1 MTETRTHRRGPMS
14 RPVATTLTY
23 LLLVA
28 GAVVTLVPLL
38 LPLMTALKT
47 EHQYATGSPL
57 ALPDPFTLENFRTL
71 FGDGID
77 FWIPMVVT
85 VQVVA
90 VLVVGQMLASI
101 LAAYA
106 FATLEF
112 RGREA
117 LFWLY
122 IATLMVPAV
131 VTIIPLYTMAV
142 EAGWKNS
149 FAGLVVPFVL
159 GSPYAVF
166 LLRQNFRSTPREL
179 LDAATLDGAG
189 ILRRLWSV
197 VLPMNRPIVV
207 TLLLITVVTQW
218 NNFLWPSIIAPAR
231 EWRVVTTAT
240 TAMQTQY
247 DDRIVLVMTAAVV
260 AMAPLIILFLV
271 FQKKITAAIG
281 ITGLR

>member
-1 MTETRTHRRGPMS
+1 
-14 RPVATTLTY
+14 
-23 LLLVA
+23 
-28 GAVVTLVPLL
+28 
-38 LPLMTALKT
+38 MTALKT

>member
-197 VLPMNRPIVV
+197 VLPMNRPM
-207 TLLLITVVTQW
+207 VTQW

>member
-1 MTETRTHRRGPMS
+1 MS

>member
-131 VTIIPLYTMAV
+131 VTIIPL
-142 EAGWKNS
+142 
-149 FAGLVVPFVL
+149 
-159 GSPYAVF
+159 
-166 LLRQNFRSTPREL
+166 
-179 LDAATLDGAG
+179 
-189 ILRRLWSV
+189 
-197 VLPMNRPIVV
+197 
-207 TLLLITVVTQW
+207 
-218 NNFLWPSIIAPAR
+218 
-231 EWRVVTTAT
+231 
-240 TAMQTQY
+240 
-247 DDRIVLVMTAAVV
+247 
-260 AMAPLIILFLV
+260 
-271 FQKKITAAIG
+271 
-281 ITGLR
+281 

>member
-71 FGDGID
+71 FGDGSD

>member
-1 MTETRTHRRGPMS
+1 
-14 RPVATTLTY
+14 
-23 LLLVA
+23 
-28 GAVVTLVPLL
+28 
-38 LPLMTALKT
+38 
-47 EHQYATGSPL
+47 
-57 ALPDPFTLENFRTL
+57 
-71 FGDGID
+71 
-77 FWIPMVVT
+77 
-85 VQVVA
+85 
-90 VLVVGQMLASI
+90 
-101 LAAYA
+101 
-106 FATLEF
+106 
-112 RGREA
+112 
-117 LFWLY
+117 
-122 IATLMVPAV
+122 MVPAV

>member
-281 ITGLR
+281 VTGLR

>member
-1 MTETRTHRRGPMS
+1 MTETRTPRRGPMS

-47 EHQYATGSPL
+47 EHQYATESPL
-57 ALPDPFTLENFRTL
+57 ALPAPFTLENFRTL

-90 VLVVGQMLASI
+90 VLVVGQMLSSI

-189 ILRRLWSV
+189 VLRRLWSV

-260 AMAPLIILFLV
+260 AMAPLIILFLT

>member
-1 MTETRTHRRGPMS
+1 MTETRTRRRGPLS

-28 GAVVTLVPLL
+28 GAVITLVPLL

-189 ILRRLWSV
+189 VLRRLWSV

-247 DDRIVLVMTAAVV
+247 DDRIVPVMTAAVV
-260 AMAPLIILFLV
+260 AMAPLIVLFLI